1 VADSSEMRSKFPGR
15 PAEEF
20 DFQEILYEKKDYV
33 ATVTINRP
41 KAYNAY
47 SSLTLEEMAKAFLDC
62 MWDDEVAVVVLTGAG
77 DKAFCTGGD
86 VKEYAEYYTR
96 RPEDFWKWSFLFENA
111 HNIYRGMGK
120 PTIARINGMVA
131 GGGNEWNLASDLA
144 VMADHATIRQVGTQV
159 GSVAAG
165 GATQWLPLV
174 VGDRRAREILF
185 TCDPV
190 DAAKCLDWGLVNRV
204 VPYAELDD
212 AVAEL
217 AGKLVDKMG
226 DCMRMTKQQ
235 SNFMKD
241 FLWSVTWPHAK
252 DWLSVHFAN
261 LEPQEAMWAF
271 VEKRKPDYGMLR
283 DRLASGQ
290 SNSLPWGPYRTTCPS
305 CGSRHIPEGF
315 AYCGHCGTRL
325 EEEGQE

>member
-1 VADSSEMRSKFPGR
+1 MADGSEMRSKFPGR

-62 MWDDEVAVVVLTGAG
+62 MWDDAVAVVVLTGAG

-96 RPEDFWKWSFLFENA
+96 RPEDFWKWSFLFETA
-111 HNIYRGMGK
+111 HNIYRGIGK

-144 VMADHATIRQVGTQV
+144 VMADHASVRQVGTQV

-185 TCDPV
+185 TCEPV

-241 FLWSVTWPHAK
+241 FLWSATWPHAK

-283 DRLASGQ
+283 DRLSSGQ

-315 AYCGHCGTRL
+315 AYCGNCGTKL
-325 EEEGQE
+325 EEESKE